1 MDIFLT
7 NNLTNKK
14 EQFIPNDSK
23 NIGMYVC
30 GPTVYDDPHIGNA
43 RPLVIFDILFKI
55 LKNNF
60 SKVTYVRNI
69 TDIDDKI
76 IQKSIEKDISYRE
89 LGENVWKEFVVA
101 HENLNCLEPDIEPRA
116 TAYIPEIVQY
126 IEKLIQNGFGYVT
139 SSGVYYDVS
148 KFENY
153 LDLSGRSIEEVRTG
167 TRVET
172 EDDKKRAEDFALWK
186 FSKDDE
192 PSWDSPW
199 GDGRPGW
206 HIECSTMIS
215 ETLGNTIDF
224 HCGGIDLIFPH
235 HENEIAQSKGVNTEE
250 NFVNYW
256 LHNGMLNLSGKKMS
270 KSDGNVKLL
279 NEYIDEYS
287 GEVVRFFFLRAHYR
301 SPQEFSEQLLQEAKK
316 TLSNLTEFTK
326 DVLAEP
332 NDNDL
337 VDIFVKCMND
347 DMNTP
352 KLLGEIF
359 QKIKDTNG
367 LDQENTIKIKQTVK
381 FIFGI
386 LGFDLKTSKQKIVDE
401 RVLSEFFQKYNIK
414 FNDIDSAMSDF
425 RDKREK
431 LRNNKQYGE
440 ADKMREDLLEIGI
453 VINDGENVGW
463 YWKNS

>member
-1 MDIFLT
+1 MLKLYNSLT
-7 NNLTNKK
+7 KKQEEIQINKDDVK
-14 EQFIPNDSK
+14 I
-23 NIGMYVC
+23 YLC
-30 GPTVYDDPHIGNA
+30 GPTVQSSPHLGHGRSA
-43 RPLVIFDILFKI
+43 VVFDFFIRYLKYLNYSVLF
-55 LKNNF
+55 
-60 SKVTYVRNI
+60 VRNI

-76 IQKSIEKDISYRE
+76 IEKSNEKNISYRE
-89 LGENVWKEFVVA
+89 LGENVWKEFDLA
-101 HENLNCLEPDIEPRA
+101 HENLNCLVPDMEPRA
-116 TAYIPEIVQY
+116 TAYIPEIIQY

-148 KFENY
+148 KFKNY
-153 LDLSGRSIEEVRTG
+153 LELSGRSIEEVRTG

-186 FSKDDE
+186 FSKEDE

-235 HENEIAQSKGVNTEE
+235 HENEIAQSKGVDINE
-250 NFVNYW
+250 NFANYW

-270 KSDGNVKLL
+270 KSDGNIKLL

-287 GEVVRFFFLRAHYR
+287 GDVVRFFFLRAHYR
-301 SPQEFSEQLLQEAKK
+301 SPQEFSEQLLKEAKK

-326 DVLAEP
+326 GVVAEP
-332 NDNDL
+332 NDSDL
-337 VDIFVKCMND
+337 VDIFIKCMND
-347 DMNTP
+347 DINTP

-359 QKIKDTNG
+359 QKIKDTNN
-367 LDQENTIKIKQTVK
+367 LDQENAIKIKQTVK
-381 FIFGI
+381 FIFEI
-386 LGFDLKTSKQKIVDE
+386 LGFKLKTSKQNTVDE
-401 RVLSEFFQKYNIK
+401 KLLSEFFKKYNIK
-414 FNDIDSAMSDF
+414 FNDIESAMNDF
-425 RDKREK
+425 SEKREGLRKNK
-431 LRNNKQYGE
+431 LYGE

-453 VINDGENVGW
+453 VMNDGENVGW